1 MSKKLHIL
9 FLCSWYPSRVLPT
22 NGDFIKRH
30 AEAISTLNDV
40 SVLHIIS
47 DKTISHSTL
56 VATKDNNVNT
66 FIGYVRY
73 TSNPLVKYIRFTRMY
88 KKAIRQI
95 ASFDIIH
102 LNVLF
107 PFGILAL
114 HQKIFNKIPFI
125 ISEHW
130 TGYQSIASKKVSTFH
145 KFIAKKIIRRASIVA
160 PVSKH
165 LQLSMISLGFKGKYL
180 PIPNVVDTKLFIPKA
195 GNKNAFTIVHI
206 SSLKNNH
213 KNISGMLNVAKK
225 LENENSNFNWNFIGG
240 SRNNFDNQISELDFK
255 STKINFINHV
265 SQTEL
270 VTYLQEASVFVLFS
284 NYENL
289 PCVILEAFSCGI
301 PVISTDVGGIKE
313 YFPENFG
320 YLIPV
325 NDEVKLKK
333 CIIEIKNNPAYNQKE
348 MHQFAEDNFSKK
360 VLAKRFTDIYFKCLN
375 NDS

>member
-9 FLCSWYPSRVLPT
+9 FLCSWYPSKVLST
-22 NGDFIKRH
+22 NGDFIQRH
-30 AEAISTLNDV
+30 ASAISRLNDV
-40 SVLHIIS
+40 SVLHIIT
-47 DKTISHSTL
+47 DKTISNSIL
-56 VATKDNNVNT
+56 EINKVNNINT

-73 TSNPLVKYIRFTRMY
+73 TSNPIVKFIRFARMY

-114 HQKIFNKIPFI
+114 HQKIFNKVPFI

-130 TGYQSIASKKVSTFH
+130 TGYQPIATKKVSTFH
-145 KFIAKKIIRRASIVA
+145 KFIAKKITRRASIVA

-165 LQLSMISLGFKGKYL
+165 LELSMISLGFKGKYL

-195 GNKNAFTIVHI
+195 GNKNTFTIVHI
-206 SSLKNNH
+206 SSLKDNH

-240 SRNNFDNQISELDFK
+240 SINNFDNQINELDFK

-270 VTYLQEASVFVLFS
+270 VPYLQEASVFVLFS

-313 YFPENFG
+313 YFPNNFG
-320 YLIPV
+320 YLIPA
-325 NDEVKLKK
+325 NDEVKLKES
-333 CIIEIKNNPAYNQKE
+333 IIEIKNNPTFNKKE
-348 MHQFAEDNFSKK
+348 MHQFAEDNFSEKI
-360 VLAKRFTDIYFKCLN
+360 LAKRFTDVYHKCLN